1 MCAACEVRSEAEC
14 DRLSDTVIGL
24 CLAPASPF
32 LVSNLRAK
40 NISDSALMFDAEY
53 LWDLGAVT
61 ATHDHPN
68 SDRLQHSVAKR
79 ENIIWRHFRHFK
91 KSSGDTFSAMF

>member
-1 MCAACEVRSEAEC
+1 MLHVRSEAEC

-53 LWDLGAVT
+53 LWDLGA
-61 ATHDHPN
+61 DHPH

-79 ENIIWRHFRHFK
+79 ENIIWRHF
-91 KSSGDTFSAMF
+91 